1 MKYLFIDIRR
11 SDEVFANRFGE
22 SNEYSVY
29 NIPMNMIKFNQK
41 TIIKHLE
48 YIDEIYI
55 VCRSAQRSQ
64 FIKDKYF
71 SEHPKIKVNP
81 DLQFL
86 HLQHGTNTIKLNNDN
101 ITINIIGSN
110 SFNLYNIMRIVQILL
125 GTVILTLGGY
135 TYYQIK
141 NNKSN
146 KINTLPLVVLLLFG
160 LMALINGVTATC
172 TLSKILVNY
181 LN

>member
-101 ITINIIGSN
+101 
-110 SFNLYNIMRIVQILL
+110 MRIVQILL

>member
-1 MKYLFIDIRR
+1 
-11 SDEVFANRFGE
+11 
-22 SNEYSVY
+22 
-29 NIPMNMIKFNQK
+29 
-41 TIIKHLE
+41 
-48 YIDEIYI
+48 
-55 VCRSAQRSQ
+55 
-64 FIKDKYF
+64 
-71 SEHPKIKVNP
+71 
-81 DLQFL
+81 
-86 HLQHGTNTIKLNNDN
+86 
-101 ITINIIGSN
+101 
-110 SFNLYNIMRIVQILL
+110 MRIVQILL

>member
-11 SDEVFANRFGE
+11 SDEIFTNRFGE

-29 NIPMNMIKFNQK
+29 NIPMNMIRFNQK

-55 VCRSAQRSQ
+55 VCRSAQRSK

-71 SEHPKIKVNP
+71 SEYPNIKVNP
-81 DLQFL
+81 DLQFSN
-86 HLQHGTNTIKLNNDN
+86 LQHGTNTIKLNNDN
-101 ITINIIGSN
+101 ITINVIGSN
-110 SFNLYNIMRIVQILL
+110 SFNLYNVMRIVQILL

-135 TYYQIK
+135 TYYHIK
-141 NNKSN
+141 NK
-146 KINTLPLVVLLLFG
+146 KINSIPLIVLLLFG
-160 LMALINGVTATC
+160 LMALINGLTATC
-172 TLSKILVNY
+172 TLSKILINY